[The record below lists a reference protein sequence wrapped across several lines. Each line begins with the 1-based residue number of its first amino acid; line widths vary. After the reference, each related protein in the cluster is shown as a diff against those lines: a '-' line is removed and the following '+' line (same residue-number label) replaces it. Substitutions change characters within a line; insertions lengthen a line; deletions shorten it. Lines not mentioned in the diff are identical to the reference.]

1 MVYQPIFQGN
11 EYHREPTVY
20 LNVSW
25 PKRSSMVQHL
35 STEDLERMREFA
47 ETPRY
52 KRSPDT
58 LVPSEEN

>member
-1 MVYQPIFQGN
+1 MEPGLYLTVLFPKGCPMV
-11 EYHREPTVY
+11 H
-20 LNVSW
+20 
-25 PKRSSMVQHL
+25 HL